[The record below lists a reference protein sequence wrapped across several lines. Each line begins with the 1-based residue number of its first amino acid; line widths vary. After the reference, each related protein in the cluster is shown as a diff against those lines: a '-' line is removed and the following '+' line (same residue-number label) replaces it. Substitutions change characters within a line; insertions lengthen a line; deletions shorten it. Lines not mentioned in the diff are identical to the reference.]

1 MNIALYNQFK
11 QSVYDLADK
20 LPQWNTEQYD
30 RKFTAAVSS
39 MFEELGEIS
48 GLISK
53 YRTRTDKHGTDFYNT
68 LVKDIPAETLYTIKN
83 KFIDEAGDAIWILT
97 TACHVFANESIGI
110 FSRFIMAKENNID
123 ISLED
128 ALFSTIG
135 SVYVLYTSTKFE
147 DDNIGRCLND
157 IADAF
162 GLFLVKL
169 EETYGITLDEILIHN
184 MEKLGVRYDNDGKRI
199 DGKL

>member
-97 TACHVFANESIGI
+97 AACHVFANESIGI

-147 DDNIGRCLND
+147 DNNIGRCLND

>member
-147 DDNIGRCLND
+147 DNNISRCLND